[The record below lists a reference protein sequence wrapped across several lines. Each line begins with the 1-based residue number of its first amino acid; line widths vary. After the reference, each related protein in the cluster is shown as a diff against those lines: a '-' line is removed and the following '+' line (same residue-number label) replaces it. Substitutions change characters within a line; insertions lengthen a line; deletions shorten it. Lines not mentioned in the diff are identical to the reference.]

1 VQARLDGKCDWPS
14 GIPAGLALLE
24 TGNFMSLQYI
34 LTRIFYLFIT
44 ALVVSLLVFGITQ
57 ILPANA
63 ATMLLGEFATPD
75 ALVALEQKLG
85 LDQPAYKQYF
95 NWISGVIQ
103 GDLGTSLRS
112 GLPVSDTVFQALGRS
127 LILAAFSL
135 LAVVIIAIPLGVLA
149 AVHRGKATDFVVS
162 LMSYVGISLPE
173 FVLAT
178 LLLVWLTGPEI
189 SMFPASGYVPIT
201 EDFWNGLWHIS
212 LPVITL
218 AIVLTAHVMR
228 MVRSEMADVLH
239 ADYVL
244 AARLRGLSTTT
255 VLFRH
260 ALRNSLLPTITV
272 LALDV
277 GYLIGGIIV
286 VEEIFAFPGIGR
298 LLIVSIQERDLPM
311 IQAGALVMAFTYA
324 IANLAADMAYVY
336 LDRRIQYD

>member
-1 VQARLDGKCDWPS
+1 
-14 GIPAGLALLE
+14 
-24 TGNFMSLQYI
+24 MSLQYI
-34 LTRIFYLFIT
+34 FKRLLYLIIT
-44 ALVVSLLVFGITQ
+44 ALVVSALVFGITQ

-63 ATMLLGEFATPD
+63 ATMLLGEYATAD

-85 LDQPAYKQYF
+85 LDQPAYVQYWR
-95 NWISGVIQ
+95 WISGLLQ

-112 GLPVSDTVFQALGRS
+112 GLPVADTVFQALGRS
-127 LILAAFSL
+127 LLLAAFAL
-135 LAVVIIAIPLGVLA
+135 IAVVIIAIPLGVIA
-149 AVHRGKATDFVVS
+149 AVRRGKAADFGVS
-162 LMSYVGISLPE
+162 MISYIGISLPE

-178 LLLVWLTGPEI
+178 LLLVWLTAPDI
-189 SMFPASGYVPIT
+189 ALFPASGYVPIT
-201 EDFWNGLWHIS
+201 ENFTKGLWHIA

-228 MVRSEMADVLH
+228 MVRSEMADALH

-255 VLFRH
+255 VLIRH
-260 ALRNSLLPTITV
+260 ALRNSMLPTITV

-324 IANLAADMAYVY
+324 LSNLLADLAYVY

>member
-1 VQARLDGKCDWPS
+1 
-14 GIPAGLALLE
+14 
-24 TGNFMSLQYI
+24 MSLQY
-34 LTRIFYLFIT
+34 LVKRLVYLLIT

-75 ALVALEQKLG
+75 ALEALEQKLG
-85 LDQPAYKQYF
+85 LDQPAPIQYF
-95 NWISGVIQ
+95 RWLGGILQ

-112 GLPVSDTVFQALGRS
+112 GLPVADTVMLALGRS
-127 LILAAFSL
+127 LLLAA
-135 LAVVIIAIPLGVLA
+135 LALMVMVPIAIPLGMLA
-149 AVHRGKATDFVVS
+149 AVRRGKATDFGVS
-162 LMSYVGISLPE
+162 LVAYIGICLPE

-178 LLLVWLTGPEI
+178 LLLVWLTSPEI
-189 SMFPASGYVPIT
+189 GLFPASGYVPIS
-201 EDFWNGLWHIS
+201 ENVLDGLWHVA

-228 MVRSEMADVLH
+228 MVRSEMADVLL

-244 AARLRGLSTTT
+244 AARLRGLSRGT

-286 VEEIFAFPGIGR
+286 VEEIFAFPGVGR
-298 LLIVSIQERDLPM
+298 LLIVAIQERDLPM

-324 IANLAADMAYVY
+324 LANLLADLAYVY